1 VISRK
6 RIYLVL
12 IVVFGLYT
20 VVRLASNYSVI
31 SDPGT
36 IEDTTAY
43 LRISREN
50 ILSQRFWADARPFV
64 FPLLLKLT
72 GQNLPL
78 TSFIQLIFSVFS
90 WGCLDF
96 LFADF
101 LRNNWMKVIS
111 FNVLLALSL
120 VRHFASWDYMIMT
133 ESLSLSFFVLFLA
146 CGIWLIKGWSRTK
159 AVVFII
165 VGMLFAFV
173 RDTNAYVLLFLSG
186 LILFAVLLH
195 WIQTHSLVFVFSFVG
210 FFILS
215 SWTSDLGA
223 RWVFPLNNNIGRRVL
238 PSEQAVRFFE
248 KCGMPIT
255 PGLMSLAGEFAN
267 GQGRAFYNDPSLERY
282 RSWLHSKG
290 KTCYMMHLLGD
301 LPGNSIAVIN
311 QFEFLMTYSKIHATL
326 APGYDPVIPFF
337 LEIFIYPTGNIL
349 WLWILITGAALIL
362 LWRRQWRENPVWGV
376 YVLLCLLI
384 FPHLF
389 VTLFGDA
396 MAPERHSLSV
406 GLQFALCV
414 WFLTLLSTD
423 WLISRFSRVAG
434 R

>member
-1 VISRK
+1 MILRNKVSLALVI
-6 RIYLVL
+6 I
-12 IVVFGLYT
+12 FGLYA
-20 VVRLASNYSVI
+20 VVRLALSVSAI
-31 SDPGT
+31 SDPGM

-72 GQNLPL
+72 GQYLPL
-78 TSFIQLIFSVFS
+78 TSLIQLFFSIFS
-90 WGCLDF
+90 WGCLAF
-96 LFADF
+96 LFVDF
-101 LRNNWMKVIS
+101 LRNNWVKIIS

-173 RDTNAYVLLFLSG
+173 RDTNAYVLLFLSV
-186 LILFAVLLH
+186 LLLFAVIFR
-195 WIQTHSLVFVFSFVG
+195 WIHARNLAFIFSFAG
-210 FFILS
+210 IFLLS

-223 RWVFPLNNNIGRRVL
+223 RWVFPLNNNIGKRVL
-238 PSEQAVRFFE
+238 PSEQAVRFFK

-267 GQGRAFYNDPSLERY
+267 GQDRAFYNDPSLERY

-290 KTCYMMHLLGD
+290 KSCYMMYLLGD
-301 LPGNSIAVIN
+301 MPGNSMAVIN

-337 LEIFIYPTGNIL
+337 LERFIYPTGNIL

-362 LWRRQWRENPVWGV
+362 LWRRQWKENSVWGV

-406 GLQFALCV
+406 GLQFALCI

-423 WLISRFSRVAG
+423 RLISRSSGVAG